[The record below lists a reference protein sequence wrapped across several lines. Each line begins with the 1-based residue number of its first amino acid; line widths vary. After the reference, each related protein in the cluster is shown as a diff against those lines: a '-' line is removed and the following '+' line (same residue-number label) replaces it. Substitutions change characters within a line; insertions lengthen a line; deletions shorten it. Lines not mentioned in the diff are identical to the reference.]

1 MRILTCLKQVPER
14 DSRYKLNRDG
24 SGIQEQ
30 DLVFETN
37 ESDLYALEEAL
48 RLKEAF
54 GGEVA
59 ALSLGPDR
67 VSKVLRNALAMGADR
82 AIHLK
87 DEAFERGD
95 ARGTAQAI
103 AAAIGPDA
111 FDLVLTGVQSEDMAF
126 AQTGAVLAQM
136 LGWPCATIVMEIAYE
151 ADTRGVQVKR
161 ELESNVFERVELPLP
176 AVLTIQSGSHPIRY
190 ATLRGIMQAKRKEFR
205 VLTAADLGL
214 SPEALRET
222 AAKVRHH
229 RLLVPEKKKRTV
241 MIEGGAE
248 EAARTLMDKLVN
260 EIGVI

>member
-24 SGIQEQ
+24 SGILEQ

-87 DEAFERGD
+87 GEDFERGD
-95 ARGTAQAI
+95 AWVTAHAI
-103 AAAIGPDA
+103 AAAIASQD

-126 AQTGAVLAQM
+126 AQTGGVLAQM
-136 LGWPCATIVMEIAYE
+136 LGWPCATIVMEIAYKAE
-151 ADTRGVQVKR
+151 TRGVQVKR

-214 SPEALRET
+214 PPEALGET
-222 AAKVRHH
+222 AAKVGHH

-260 EIGVI
+260 EVGVI

>member
-14 DSRYKLNRDG
+14 DSRYTLNQDG
-24 SGIQEQ
+24 SRVLEE

-48 RLKEAF
+48 RLKEQF

-67 VSKVLRNALAMGADR
+67 VSKALRNALAMGADR

-87 DEAFERGD
+87 GAEFERGD
-95 ARGTAQAI
+95 AWGTAQVI
-103 AAAIGPDA
+103 AAAIATED

-126 AQTGAVLAQM
+126 AQTGVVLSQI
-136 LGWPCATIVMEIAYE
+136 LGWACATIVLEIALE
-151 ADTRGVQVKR
+151 EQTGTIQVKR

-190 ATLRGIMQAKRKEFR
+190 ATLRGIMQAKRKEYR
-205 VLTAADLGL
+205 VLTASDLGL
-214 SPEALRET
+214 SAEAVGAV

-229 RLLVPEKKKRTV
+229 RLLAPERKKQTV
-241 MIEGGAE
+241 MIEGGAD
-248 EAARTLMDKLVN
+248 EAARALMDKLVN

>member
-1 MRILTCLKQVPER
+1 MQILTCLKQVPER
-14 DSRYKLNRDG
+14 DSRYKLNQDG
-24 SGIQEQ
+24 CGVLEE

-48 RLKEAF
+48 RLKEQF
-54 GGEVA
+54 GGEVT

-87 DEAFERGD
+87 GAEFERGD
-95 ARGTAQAI
+95 AWGTAHAI
-103 AAAIGPDA
+103 AAAVAPED

-126 AQTGAVLAQM
+126 AQTGGVLAQI
-136 LGWPCATIVMEIAYE
+136 LGWACATIVLEIALE
-151 ADTRGVQVKR
+151 DQTGTIQVKR
-161 ELESNVFERVELPLP
+161 ELESNVLERVELPLP

-190 ATLRGIMQAKRKEFR
+190 ATLRGIMQAKKKEYR
-205 VLTAADLGL
+205 VLTVSDLGL
-214 SPEALRET
+214 AAEAVGEG
-222 AAKVRHH
+222 AAKVTHH
-229 RLLVPEKKKRTV
+229 RLLAPERKKQTV

-248 EAARTLMDKLVN
+248 EAARTLVDKLVN

>member
-87 DEAFERGD
+87 GEDFERGD
-95 ARGTAQAI
+95 AWVTAHAI
-103 AAAIGPDA
+103 AAAIASQD

-214 SPEALRET
+214 SPEALGET

>member
-14 DSRYKLNRDG
+14 DSRYKLNQDG
-24 SGIQEQ
+24 SRVLEE

-48 RLKEAF
+48 RLKEGF

-59 ALSLGPDR
+59 ALSLGTDR

-87 DEAFERGD
+87 GEDFGRGD
-95 ARGTAQAI
+95 AWGTAHAI
-103 AAAIGPDA
+103 ASAIASED

-126 AQTGAVLAQM
+126 AQTGAVLAQI
-136 LGWPCATIVMEIAYE
+136 LGWACATIVMEIGVE
-151 ADTRGVQVKR
+151 ADTRTIQVKR

-190 ATLRGIMQAKRKEFR
+190 ATLRGIMQAKKKEYR
-205 VLTAADLGL
+205 VLTAADLAL
-214 SPEALRET
+214 PPEAVGET

-229 RLLVPEKKKRTV
+229 RLLVPEKKKQTV

-248 EAARTLMDKLVN
+248 EAARTLMDKLVG

>member
-14 DSRYKLNRDG
+14 DSRYRLNRDG
-24 SGIQEQ
+24 SRVLEE

-48 RLKEAF
+48 RLKEKF

-87 DEAFERGD
+87 GKELERGD
-95 ARGTAQAI
+95 AWGTAHAI
-103 AAAIGPDA
+103 AAAIAPED

-126 AQTGAVLAQM
+126 AQTGAVLSQI
-136 LGWPCATIVMEIAYE
+136 LGWPCATIVLEIDFKE
-151 ADTRGVQVKR
+151 PTGTIQVKR

-190 ATLRGIMQAKRKEFR
+190 ATLRGIMQAKRKEYR
-205 VLTAADLGL
+205 VLTASDLGL
-214 SPEALRET
+214 SAEAAGAV
-222 AAKVRHH
+222 AAKVTHH
-229 RLLVPEKKKRTV
+229 RLLAPERKKQTV

-248 EAARTLMDKLVN
+248 EAARVLMDKLVN

>member
-14 DSRYKLNRDG
+14 DSRYKLSPDG
-24 SGIQEQ
+24 SRVLEE

-37 ESDLYALEEAL
+37 ESDLHALEEAL
-48 RLKEAF
+48 RLKEKF

-87 DEAFERGD
+87 GAEFERGD
-95 ARGTAQAI
+95 AWSTARAI
-103 AAAIGPDA
+103 AAAIATED

-126 AQTGAVLAQM
+126 AQTGAVLSQILA
-136 LGWPCATIVMEIAYE
+136 WPCATIVLEIAFE
-151 ADTRGVQVKR
+151 ADTRKVQVKR

-176 AVLTIQSGSHPIRY
+176 AVLTVQSGSHPIRY
-190 ATLRGIMQAKRKEFR
+190 ATLRGIMQAKKKEYR
-205 VLTAADLGL
+205 VLTASDLGL
-214 SPEALRET
+214 TAET
-222 AAKVRHH
+222 VGEVAAKVKHH
-229 RLLVPEKKKRTV
+229 RLLAPERKKQTV

-260 EIGVI
+260 EIGVL

>member
-14 DSRYKLNRDG
+14 DSRYKLNQDG
-24 SGIQEQ
+24 SRILQE

-48 RLKEAF
+48 RLKERF

-67 VSKVLRNALAMGADR
+67 VSKVLLNALAMGADR

-87 DEAFERGD
+87 DQAFEHGD
-95 ARGTAQAI
+95 AWGAAQAI
-103 AAAIGPDA
+103 AAAVASRDY
-111 FDLVLTGVQSEDMAF
+111 DLVLTGVQSEDMAF
-126 AQTGAVLAQM
+126 AQTGAVVAQI
-136 LGWPCATIVMEIAYE
+136 LGWPCATIVMEIALE
-151 ADTRGVQVKR
+151 ADTRKVQVKR

-190 ATLRGIMQAKRKEFR
+190 ATLRGIMQAKRKEYR
-205 VLTAADLGL
+205 VLTASDLGL
-214 SPEALRET
+214 SAET
-222 AAKVRHH
+222 LGEVAAKVTHH
-229 RLLVPEKKKRTV
+229 RLLAPERKKRTV
-241 MIEGGAE
+241 MIDGGAE

-260 EIGVI
+260 EVGVL

>member
-14 DSRYKLNRDG
+14 DSRYKLNQDG
-24 SGIQEQ
+24 SRVLEE

-48 RLKEAF
+48 RLKEGT
-54 GGEVA
+54 GGDVA
-59 ALSLGPDR
+59 VLSIGSDR
-67 VSKVLRNALAMGADR
+67 ISKVLRNALAMGADR

-95 ARGTAQAI
+95 AWGTARAI
-103 AAAIGPDA
+103 AAAIGPED

-136 LGWPCATIVMEIAYE
+136 LGWPCATIVLEVALE
-151 ADTRGVQVKR
+151 ADTGRIQVKR

-190 ATLRGIMQAKRKEFR
+190 ATLRGIMQAKKKEYR
-205 VLTAADLGL
+205 VLTAQDLGL
-214 SPEALRET
+214 SPEAVGEM

-229 RLLVPEKKKRTV
+229 RLLAPERKKETV

-248 EAARTLMDKLVN
+248 EAAGTLMDKLVN
-260 EIGVI
+260 EVGVI

>member
-14 DSRYKLNRDG
+14 DSRYKLDQDG
-24 SGIQEQ
+24 SRILEE

-48 RLKEAF
+48 RLKEGF

-59 ALSLGPDR
+59 ALSLGPHR

-87 DEAFERGD
+87 GEEFERGD
-95 ARGTAQAI
+95 AWGTARAI
-103 AAAIGPDA
+103 AAAIASQD
-111 FDLVLTGVQSEDMAF
+111 FDLVLTGVQSEDMAY

-136 LGWPCATIVMEIAYE
+136 LGWPCATIVMEIDFE
-151 ADTRGVQVKR
+151 ADTRRVQVKR

-190 ATLRGIMQAKRKEFR
+190 ATLRGIMQAKKKEYR
-205 VLTAADLGL
+205 VVTAADLGL
-214 SPEALRET
+214 PPETLGET

-229 RLLVPEKKKRTV
+229 RLLVPEKRKQTV

-260 EIGVI
+260 EVGVI

>member
-14 DSRYKLNRDG
+14 DSRYKLNQDG
-24 SGIQEQ
+24 SGVLEE

-48 RLKEAF
+48 RLKESL

-87 DEAFERGD
+87 GKDFERGD
-95 ARGTAQAI
+95 AWVTAHAI
-103 AAAIGPDA
+103 AAAIALQD
-111 FDLVLTGVQSEDMAF
+111 FDLVLTGVQSEDMAY
-126 AQTGAVLAQM
+126 AQTGAVLAQI
-136 LGWPCATIVMEIAYE
+136 LGWSCATIVMEIAYG
-151 ADTRGVQVKR
+151 ADTRGIQVKR
-161 ELESNVFERVELPLP
+161 ELESNVFERIELPLP

-190 ATLRGIMQAKRKEFR
+190 ATLRGIMQAKKKEYR
-205 VLTAADLGL
+205 VLTPADLSLPVDTLG
-214 SPEALRET
+214 EAAVR
-222 AAKVRHH
+222 VRHH
-229 RLLVPEKKKRTV
+229 RFLVPQKKKRTV

-248 EAARTLMDKLVN
+248 EAAQMLMDKLVN
-260 EIGVI
+260 EVGVI

>member
-14 DSRYKLNRDG
+14 DSRYKLSQDG
-24 SGIQEQ
+24 SRVLEE

-37 ESDLYALEEAL
+37 ESDLHALEEAL
-48 RLKEAF
+48 RLKERF

-87 DEAFERGD
+87 GQAFERGD
-95 ARGTAQAI
+95 AWGTARAI
-103 AAAIGPDA
+103 AAAIASRD

-136 LGWPCATIVMEIAYE
+136 LGWPCATIVLEIALE
-151 ADTRGVQVKR
+151 ADTRKVRVKR

-190 ATLRGIMQAKRKEFR
+190 ATLRGIMQAKKKETR
-205 VLTAADLGL
+205 VLTASDLGL
-214 SPEALRET
+214 SAEAAGEM
-222 AAKVRHH
+222 AAKVTHH
-229 RLLVPEKKKRTV
+229 RLLAPERKKRTV

-248 EAARTLMDKLVN
+248 EAARALMDKLVN

>member
-14 DSRYKLNRDG
+14 DSRYKLNQDG
-24 SGIQEQ
+24 SRVLEE

-48 RLKEAF
+48 RLKEKF
-54 GGEVA
+54 GGEVT

-87 DEAFERGD
+87 GEDLERGD
-95 ARGTAQAI
+95 AWVTARAI
-103 AAAIGPDA
+103 AAAIASQD

-126 AQTGAVLAQM
+126 AQTGAVLAQL
-136 LGWPCATIVMEIAYE
+136 LGWPCATIVLEIALE
-151 ADTRGVQVKR
+151 AGTRRIQVKR

-190 ATLRGIMQAKRKEFR
+190 ATLRGIMQAKKKECR

-214 SPEALRET
+214 PPETVGRT

-229 RLLVPEKKKRTV
+229 RLLAPERKKKTV

-260 EIGVI
+260 EVGVI

>member
-14 DSRYKLNRDG
+14 DSRYKLNQDG
-24 SGIQEQ
+24 SGVLEE

-48 RLKEAF
+48 RLKEKF

-82 AIHLK
+82 AVHLK
-87 DEAFERGD
+87 GEEFERGD
-95 ARGTAQAI
+95 AWGTAQAI
-103 AAAIGPDA
+103 AAAIA
-111 FDLVLTGVQSEDMAF
+111 AEDLDLILTGVQSEDMAF
-126 AQTGAVLAQM
+126 AQTGAVLSQM
-136 LGWPCATIVMEIAYE
+136 LGWACATIVMEIDLE
-151 ADTRGVQVKR
+151 ADTRRVRVKR

-190 ATLRGIMQAKRKEFR
+190 ATLRGIMQAKRKEYR
-205 VLTAADLGL
+205 VMTASDLGL
-214 SPEALRET
+214 SAET
-222 AAKVRHH
+222 RVAAKVTHH
-229 RLLVPEKKKRTV
+229 RLVAPHRKKRTV

-248 EAARTLMDKLVN
+248 EAARTLMDKLAN
-260 EIGVI
+260 EIGVF

>member
-14 DSRYKLNRDG
+14 DSRYKLNQEG
-24 SGIQEQ
+24 SRVLEE

-59 ALSLGPDR
+59 VLSLGPDR

-87 DEAFERGD
+87 GEVFEQGD
-95 ARGTAQAI
+95 AWVTARAI
-103 AAAIGPDA
+103 AAAIASQD

-126 AQTGAVLAQM
+126 AQTGAVVAQI
-136 LGWPCATIVMEIAYE
+136 LGWSCATIVMEIAFE
-151 ADTRGVQVKR
+151 ANARGIQVKR
-161 ELESNVFERVELPLP
+161 ELESNVFERVEVPLP
-176 AVLTIQSGSHPIRY
+176 AVLTIQSGTHPIRY
-190 ATLRGIMQAKRKEFR
+190 ATLRGIMQAKKKEYR
-205 VLTAADLGL
+205 VMTAPDLRL
-214 SPEALRET
+214 PPEAVGEM
-222 AAKVRHH
+222 AAKVIHH
-229 RLLVPEKKKRTV
+229 RLLVPEKKKKTV

-248 EAARTLMDKLVN
+248 EAASLLMDKLIN
-260 EIGVI
+260 EVGVI

>member
-14 DSRYKLNRDG
+14 DSRYKLNQDG
-24 SGIQEQ
+24 SRVLEE

-48 RLKEAF
+48 RLKEKL

-59 ALSLGPDR
+59 ALSLGSDR

-87 DEAFERGD
+87 WPEFERGD
-95 ARGTAQAI
+95 AWGTAHAI
-103 AAAIGPDA
+103 AAAVAPED

-126 AQTGAVLAQM
+126 AQTGAVVAQI
-136 LGWPCATIVMEIAYE
+136 LGWPCATIVMEIALE
-151 ADTRGVQVKR
+151 ADTRRVQVKR

-190 ATLRGIMQAKRKEFR
+190 ATLRGIMQAKRKEYR
-205 VLTAADLGL
+205 VLTVEDLGV
-214 SPEALRET
+214 SPEAVGEM

-229 RLLVPEKKKRTV
+229 RLLVPERKKKTV
-241 MIEGGAE
+241 VIEGGAE

-260 EIGVI
+260 EVGVL

>member
-14 DSRYKLNRDG
+14 DSRYKLNQDG
-24 SGIQEQ
+24 SRVLEE

-48 RLKEAF
+48 RLKEKF

-59 ALSLGPDR
+59 VLSLGPDR

-87 DEAFERGD
+87 GEAFEGGD
-95 ARGTAQAI
+95 AWGTAQAI
-103 AAAIGPDA
+103 AAAIAPDE

-126 AQTGAVLAQM
+126 AQTGVVLSQF
-136 LGWPCATIVMEIAYE
+136 LGWACATIVLEIAFE
-151 ADTRGVQVKR
+151 DQTGTIQVKR
-161 ELESNVFERVELPLP
+161 ELESNVLERVELPLP

-190 ATLRGIMQAKRKEFR
+190 ATLRGIMQAKKKEYR
-205 VLTAADLGL
+205 VLTVSDLGL
-214 SPEALRET
+214 AAESVGEA
-222 AAKVRHH
+222 AAKVTHH
-229 RLLVPEKKKRTV
+229 RLLAPERKKQTV

-248 EAARTLMDKLVN
+248 EAARTLVDKLVN